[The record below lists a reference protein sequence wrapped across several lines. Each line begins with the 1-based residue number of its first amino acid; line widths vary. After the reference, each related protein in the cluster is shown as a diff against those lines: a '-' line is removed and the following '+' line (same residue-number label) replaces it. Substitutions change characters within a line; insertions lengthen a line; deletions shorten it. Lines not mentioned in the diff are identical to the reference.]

1 MAGEF
6 LAFGY
11 ELYVGAGTTSSTY
24 PTSVGSLVK
33 VYNLTN
39 APLAGTSNST
49 SILDYDSDPGW
60 TRDRVTSVGYSLP
73 ITTNFKPSDPGYRIL
88 KEAFEEAPNG
98 AAAQF
103 WLKTPVKDGSGD
115 DAEIHAGVATVTAFD
130 PGNTVGETSTMGFT
144 LTGFGQLKWWP
155 QGNPIATLTVTT
167 AGSGLTAATYEDVVL
182 IGGSGNG
189 ATADI
194 VVAAGG
200 TVTSAPTI
208 ILGGR
213 NYVVGDVLQVA
224 LASVGGSGADVA
236 PTFTVAT
243 VS

>member
-6 LAFGY
+6 LSFGY
-11 ELYVGAGTTSSTY
+11 ELFIAAGTTASSY
-24 PTSVGSLVK
+24 PTTSVSMTK

-49 SILDYDSDPGW
+49 SIIDYDSDPGW

-88 KEAFEEAPNG
+88 KQAFEDGPDG
-98 AAAQF
+98 AAVQF

-115 DAEIHAGVATVTAFD
+115 DAEVHAGVATVTAFD
-130 PGNTVGETSTMGFT
+130 PGNQVGETSTMAFA

-155 QGNPIATLTVTT
+155 QGNPIATLTTTT
-167 AGSGLTAATYEDVVL
+167 AGSGLTAATYDDVVL
-182 IGGSGNG
+182 LGGSGNG

-194 VVAAGG
+194 VVGAGG
-200 TVTSAPTI
+200 SVTGTTI
-208 ILGGR
+208 VLGGR
-213 NYVVGDVLQVA
+213 NYVVGDVLTVA
-224 LASVGGSGADVA
+224 LASVGGAGADVA

>member
-6 LAFGY
+6 LSFGY
-11 ELYVGAGTTSSTY
+11 ELYVGAATTSDSY
-24 PTSVGSLVK
+24 PTSAGSLTK

-49 SILDYDSDPGW
+49 SIIDYDSDPGW

-88 KEAFEEAPNG
+88 KQAFEDGPDG
-98 AAAQF
+98 AAVKF

-115 DAEIHAGVATVTAFD
+115 DAEIHAGIATVTGFD
-130 PGNTVGETSTMGFT
+130 PGNQVGETSTMGFT
-144 LTGFGQLKWWP
+144 LTGFGLLKWYP
-155 QGNPIATLTVTT
+155 QGNPIATLTTTT
-167 AGSGLTAATYEDVVL
+167 AGTGLTADTYTDVVL
-182 IGGSGNG
+182 LGGSGHG

-194 VVAAGG
+194 VVGAGG
-200 TVTSAPTI
+200 TVTGSTI
-208 ILGGR
+208 VLGGR
-213 NYVVGDVLQVA
+213 NYIAGDVLTVA
-224 LASVGGSGADVA
+224 LGDVGGAGADVA

>member
-11 ELYVGAGTTSSTY
+11 ELYVGAATTSDSY
-24 PTSVGSLVK
+24 PTSVGSLTK

-49 SILDYDSDPGW
+49 SIIDYDSDPGW
-60 TRDRVTSVGYSLP
+60 TKDRVTSVAYSLP
-73 ITTNFKPSDPGYRIL
+73 ITTNFKPSDAGYKIL
-88 KEAFEEAPNG
+88 KQAFEDGPDG
-98 AAAQF
+98 AAVKF
-103 WLKTPVKDGSGD
+103 WLKTPVKDASGD
-115 DAEIHAGVATVTAFD
+115 DAEIHAGVATVTGFD
-130 PGNTVGETSTMGFT
+130 PGNQVGETATMGFT
-144 LTGFGQLKWWP
+144 LTGFGALKWWP

-167 AGSGLTAATYEDVVL
+167 AGSGLTAATYTTVAL
-182 IGGSGNG
+182 IGAGEG
-189 ATADI
+189 ATASI
-194 VVAAGG
+194 TVAAGG

-208 ILGGR
+208 TTGGR
-213 NYVVGDVLQVA
+213 NYKVGDVLTVA
-224 LASVGGSGADVA
+224 LADVGGAGADVA

>member
-11 ELYVGAGTTSSTY
+11 ELYVGAATTSDSY
-24 PTSVGSLVK
+24 PTSTGSLTK

-49 SILDYDSDPGW
+49 SIIDYDSDPGW
-60 TRDRVTSVGYSLP
+60 TKDRVTSVAYSLP
-73 ITTNFKPSDPGYRIL
+73 ITTNFKPSDAGYKIL
-88 KEAFEEAPNG
+88 KQAFEDGPDG
-98 AAAQF
+98 AAVKF
-103 WLKTPVKDGSGD
+103 WLKTPVKDASGD
-115 DAEIHAGVATVTAFD
+115 DAEIHAGVATVTGFD
-130 PGNTVGETSTMGFT
+130 PGNQVGETATMGFT
-144 LTGFGQLKWWP
+144 LTGFGALKWWP
-155 QGNPIATLTVTT
+155 QGNPIATVTIT
-167 AGSGLTAATYEDVVL
+167 GAGSGLTASTYEDVVL
-182 IGGSGNG
+182 IGGSGAN

-194 VVAAGG
+194 TVAAGG

-208 ILGGR
+208 VLGGR
-213 NYVVGDVLQVA
+213 NYQVGDVLTVA
-224 LASVGGSGADVA
+224 LGDVGGAGTDTV